1 MLLRM
6 TKLNGSEIEQMIG
19 SKVDHFVARAPK
31 KNHDAMV
38 QLSKEKNND

>member
-1 MLLRM
+1 MA
-6 TKLNGSEIEQMIG
+6 KLDESEMEQMIG
-19 SKVDHFVARAPK
+19 SRVDHFVAGAPI